1 MPCAGL
7 VLARMAQLAACL
19 GALGAVLTLVPQR
32 REATIAGFALIAAAI
47 GLLQESGGHLS
58 SGRLVLG
65 VVGLVPL
72 AVVAVVFVRRPAFV
86 PPAVL
91 LAAPFRM
98 PIDFHGG
105 HIGLVHGGQVGR
117 LLPLYGVLAAA
128 ALALAWRR
136 VRGEAHADVPREI
149 AVPVAAFVTF
159 ASISYLW
166 TSATAPARNLL
177 EFFLLPF
184 VVLVAVV
191 ARSPFPAWAPRVLAV
206 LAIALAGLFAGIG
219 LIEEATHRLIYYTPS
234 VDIGNAYSSFF
245 RVTSLFRDPSLYGR
259 HVVLGIGVVLVA
271 TWYRR
276 VGLALGA
283 ALIAL
288 LFAGLFFSYSQ
299 SSFAALF
306 AIALFTV
313 AVAGDRPVRIAATAI
328 TIVILAGGAVYGA
341 HKLSTSSTQRVTSDR
356 SRRVAL
362 TARVF
367 AHHPIVGVGIGSQP
381 RASQQISTEGGAPTL
396 FVSHTTPLTVAAE
409 LGVIGLALYAFL
421 LAGAATALVR
431 VRRLDPVLG
440 LSLAAV
446 FVGLLVHSVFYSG
459 FFEDPMTWLVLGLSG
474 AFLGARAQ
482 ESTQ

>member
-1 MPCAGL
+1 
-7 VLARMAQLAACL
+7 MAQLAACL
-19 GALGAVLTLVPQR
+19 GALGAVLVLVPQR
-32 REATIAGFALIAAAI
+32 REATIGGLGLIAVAI
-47 GLLQESGGHLS
+47 VFLQESGRHLS
-58 SGRLVLG
+58 SGRVVLG

-72 AVVAVVFVRRPAFV
+72 AIAAVVFVRRPAFV

-98 PIDFHGG
+98 PIVFHGG
-105 HIGLVHGGQVGR
+105 QIALVHGGQVGR

-128 ALALAWRR
+128 AVALAWRL
-136 VRGEAHADVPREI
+136 VRGEDHAGVTREI
-149 AVPVAAFVTF
+149 AVPVAAFVAF

-177 EFFLLPF
+177 EYFLLPF

-206 LAIALAGLFAGIG
+206 LAIGLASLFAAIG
-219 LIEEATHRLIYYTPS
+219 LVEEATHRLIYYTPS
-234 VDIGNAYSSFF
+234 VNIGNAYSSFF

-259 HVVLGIGVVLVA
+259 QVVLGIAVVVVIV
-271 TWYRR
+271 WYRK

-283 ALIAL
+283 ALIAV

-306 AIALFTV
+306 AV
-313 AVAGDRPVRIAATAI
+313 AVAGDRPVRIGATTI
-328 TIVILAGGAVYGA
+328 TVVILAAGTVYGV

-367 AHHPIVGVGIGSQP
+367 VHHPIVGVGIGSQP
-381 RASQQISTEGGAPTL
+381 RASQQISSEGGAPTL

-409 LGVIGLALYAFL
+409 LGLIGLALYALL
-421 LAGAATALVR
+421 LAGAAAALAR

-446 FVGLLVHSVFYSG
+446 FVGLFIHSLFYSG
-459 FFEDPMTWLVLGLSG
+459 FFEDPMTWLVLGVAG
-474 AFLGARAQ
+474 AFLGSRTPEPRQ
-482 ESTQ
+482 EAAL

>member
-1 MPCAGL
+1 
-7 VLARMAQLAACL
+7 MAQLAACI

-32 REATIAGFALIAAAI
+32 REATIAGLGLIAVAVA
-47 GLLQESGGHLS
+47 LLQESGGHLS

-65 VVGLVPL
+65 LVGLVPL
-72 AVVAVVFVRRPAFV
+72 AILAVVFVRRPAFV

-105 HIGLVHGGQVGR
+105 RIGLAHGGQVGR

-128 ALALAWRR
+128 ALALAWRL
-136 VRGEAHADVPREI
+136 VRSGEDTAVTREI
-149 AVPVAAFVTF
+149 AVPAAAFVAF
-159 ASISYLW
+159 ASVSYLW
-166 TSATAPARNLL
+166 TTATAPARNLL
-177 EFFLLPF
+177 EYFLLPF

-191 ARSPFPAWAPRVLAV
+191 ARSPFPAWAPRVIAV
-206 LAIALAGLFAGIG
+206 LAIGLAGLFAVIG
-219 LIEEATHRLIYYTPS
+219 LVEEATQRLIYYTPS

-259 HVVLGIGVVLVA
+259 HVVLGIGVALVLV
-271 TWYRR
+271 WYRR
-276 VGLALGA
+276 LGLVVGATLV
-283 ALIAL
+283 AL

-313 AVAGDRPVRIAATAI
+313 AVAGDRPIRIAATAI
-328 TIVILAGGAVYGA
+328 TVVILAGGAVYGVN
-341 HKLSTSSTQRVTSDR
+341 KLSTSSTQRVTSDR

-381 RASQQISTEGGAPTL
+381 RASQQISSEGGAPTL

-421 LAGAATALVR
+421 LAGAARALAR
-431 VRRLDPVLG
+431 VRRLDSVFG

-459 FFEDPMTWLVLGLSG
+459 FFEDPLTWLVLGLTG
-474 AFLGARAQ
+474 AFLGSRAK
-482 ESTQ
+482 EPLSP

>member
-1 MPCAGL
+1 
-7 VLARMAQLAACL
+7 MAQLAACL
-19 GALGAVLTLVPQR
+19 GALGAVLTLVPR
-32 REATIAGFALIAAAI
+32 RRKVTIAGLGLIATAI
-47 GLLQESGGHLS
+47 ALLQQSGGQLS
-58 SGRLVLG
+58 SGRVVLG
-65 VVGLVPL
+65 IVGLVPL
-72 AVVAVVFVRRPAFV
+72 ALVAVVFARRPAFV

-98 PIDFHGG
+98 PIDVHGG
-105 HIGLVHGGQVGR
+105 HIGLAHGGQVGR

-128 ALALAWRR
+128 ALALVWRL
-136 VRGEAHADVPREI
+136 VRTEEHGEVTREI
-149 AVPVAAFVTF
+149 AFPVAAFVAF

-177 EFFLLPF
+177 EYFVLPF
-184 VVLVAVV
+184 VILVAVV
-191 ARSPFPAWAPRVLAV
+191 ARSPFPAWAPRVLGV
-206 LAIALAGLFAGIG
+206 LAIALASLFAVIG
-219 LIEEATHRLIYYTPS
+219 LVEEATHRLIYYTSS
-234 VDIGNAYSSFF
+234 VEVGNAYSSFF

-259 HVVLGIGVVLVA
+259 HVVLGIGVALVLV
-271 TWYRR
+271 WYRR
-276 VGLALGA
+276 IGLALGGG
-283 ALIAL
+283 LVAL

-328 TIVILAGGAVYGA
+328 TIVILAGGAVYGI

-367 AHHPIVGVGIGSQP
+367 VHHPIVGVGIGSQP
-381 RASQQISTEGGAPTL
+381 RASQQISSEGGAPTL

-409 LGVIGLALYAFL
+409 LGVIGLALYAL
-421 LAGAATALVR
+421 LLGGAAAALAR
-431 VRRLDPVLG
+431 VRRFDPVLG

-446 FVGLLVHSVFYSG
+446 FVGLFVHSAFYSG
-459 FFEDPMTWLVLGLSG
+459 FFEDPMTWLVLGLAG
-474 AFLGARAQ
+474 AFLGSHRQ
-482 ESTQ
+482 EPSP

>member
-1 MPCAGL
+1 M
-7 VLARMAQLAACL
+7 LARMAQLAACL
-19 GALGAVLTLVPQR
+19 GALGVVLTLVPQR
-32 REATIAGFALIAAAI
+32 REATIGGLALIAVAV
-47 GLLQESGGHLS
+47 GLLQESAGHLS

-72 AVVAVVFVRRPAFV
+72 AVAAVVFVRWPAFV

-98 PIDFHGG
+98 PIAFGGG
-105 HIGLVHGGQVGR
+105 HIGLAHGGQVGR

-128 ALALAWRR
+128 ALALAWRL
-136 VRGEAHADVPREI
+136 VRGEKHAAVTREI
-149 AVPVAAFVTF
+149 AVPVAAFAAF

-166 TSATAPARNLL
+166 TSATASATNLL
-177 EFFLLPF
+177 EYFLLPF

-191 ARSPFPAWAPRVLAV
+191 ARSPFPAWMPRVLAV
-206 LAIALAGLFAGIG
+206 LAIALASLFAAIG
-219 LIEEATHRLIYYTPS
+219 LVEEVTHRLIYYTSS
-234 VDIGNAYSSFF
+234 VEIGNAYSSFF

-259 HVVLGIGVVLVA
+259 QVVLGIGVVVVIV
-271 TWYRR
+271 WYRR
-276 VGLALGA
+276 LGFILGA
-283 ALIAL
+283 ALIGF

-306 AIALFTV
+306 AVALFTV
-313 AVAGDRPVRIAATAI
+313 AVAGDRRIRLGATVI
-328 TIVILAGGAVYGA
+328 TIVILALGTAYGV

-367 AHHPIVGVGIGSQP
+367 AHHPLVGVGIGSQP
-381 RASQQISTEGGAPTL
+381 LASQGISTEGGAPTL

-421 LAGAATALVR
+421 LAGAASALAR
-431 VRRLDPVLG
+431 VRRLDPVFG
-440 LSLAAV
+440 LALAAV
-446 FVGLLVHSVFYSG
+446 FVGLFVHSLFYSG
-459 FFEDPMTWLVLGLSG
+459 FFEDPMTWLVLGLAGS
-474 AFLGARAQ
+474 FLGARAK
-482 ESTQ
+482 EPPA

>member
-1 MPCAGL
+1 
-7 VLARMAQLAACL
+7 MAQLAACL
-19 GALGAVLTLVPQR
+19 GALGAVLVLVPQR
-32 REATIAGFALIAAAI
+32 REATIGGLGLIAVAI
-47 GLLQESGGHLS
+47 VFLQESGRHLS
-58 SGRLVLG
+58 SGRVVLG
-65 VVGLVPL
+65 LVGLVPL
-72 AVVAVVFVRRPAFV
+72 AIAAVVFVRRPAFV

-105 HIGLVHGGQVGR
+105 HIALVHGGQVGR

-128 ALALAWRR
+128 AIALGWRL
-136 VRGEAHADVPREI
+136 VRGAEHPGVTREI
-149 AVPVAAFVTF
+149 AVPVAAFVAF

-177 EFFLLPF
+177 EYFLLPF

-206 LAIALAGLFAGIG
+206 LAIGLASLFAAIG
-219 LIEEATHRLIYYTPS
+219 LVEEATHRLIYYTPS
-234 VDIGNAYSSFF
+234 VNIGNAYSSFF

-259 HVVLGIGVVLVA
+259 QVVLGIAVVVVIV
-271 TWYRR
+271 WYRK

-306 AIALFTV
+306 AVALFAV
-313 AVAGDRPVRIAATAI
+313 AVAGDRPVRIGVTAI
-328 TIVILAGGAVYGA
+328 TVVILAAGTVYGV

-356 SRRVAL
+356 SRRVAF

-367 AHHPIVGVGIGSQP
+367 VHHSIVGVGVGSQP

-409 LGVIGLALYAFL
+409 LGLLGLALYASL
-421 LAGAATALVR
+421 LGGAAAALAR

-446 FVGLLVHSVFYSG
+446 FVGLFVHSLFYSG
-459 FFEDPMTWLVLGLSG
+459 FFEDPMTWLVLGVAGS
-474 AFLGARAQ
+474 FLGSRAPTQ
-482 ESTQ
+482 EAAL